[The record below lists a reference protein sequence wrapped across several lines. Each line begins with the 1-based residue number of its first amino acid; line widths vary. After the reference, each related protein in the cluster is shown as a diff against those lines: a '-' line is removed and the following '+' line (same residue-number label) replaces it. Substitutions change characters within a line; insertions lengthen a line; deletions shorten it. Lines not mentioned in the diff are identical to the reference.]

1 VARRAGINGERAAC
15 SARPTRQTAD
25 IRQTGPLLR
34 PDVLRLWVGA
44 ARPAPALASALQF
57 AYITVRPRKD

>member
-1 VARRAGINGERAAC
+1 VARRAGINGDRAAC
-15 SARPTRQTAD
+15 SPRLTRQTAD
-25 IRQTGPLLR
+25 FRQTGPLLR
-34 PDVLRLWVGA
+34 PGVLQLWIGA